1 MSHLAELKDP
11 EILPHLLKAN
21 PHKSTFANMML
32 YLRFQVED
40 YAFKKWSGAEGLDTE
55 YQRRESAKK
64 IKKEQKF
71 EAKLNELRRKTRTAA
86 LTKKVKERSGYRGSH
101 THVYGSN
108 YTTPELESGMVL
120 RKCTI
125 CGIEVEELEL

>member
-1 MSHLAELKDP
+1 
-11 EILPHLLKAN
+11 
-21 PHKSTFANMML
+21 MML

-40 YAFKKWSGAEGLDTE
+40 FAFKKWEGAEGLDTE
-55 YQRRESAKK
+55 YQTREREKK
-64 IKKEQKF
+64 RKKELKF

-86 LTKKVKERSGYRGSH
+86 LTKKVKERSGFTGNH
-101 THVYGSN
+101 EHVYGDE

-125 CGIEVEELEL
+125 CGIEVEELQL